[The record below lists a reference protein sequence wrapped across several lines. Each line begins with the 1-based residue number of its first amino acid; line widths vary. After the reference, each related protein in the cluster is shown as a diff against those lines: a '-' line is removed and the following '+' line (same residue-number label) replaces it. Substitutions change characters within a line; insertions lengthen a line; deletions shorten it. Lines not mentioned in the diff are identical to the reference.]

1 MRLDPE
7 VLDRAPDEGARVVAL
22 ALCAAAEEAA
32 GKLGEHGE
40 ALHDFRVAVRR
51 LRSALRAFR
60 GILRGAV
67 PRNEERR
74 LRDLARSTGPA
85 RDAEVLLAW
94 LRSLEG
100 DGLGPSG
107 RAARDWFAARVE
119 LARAEGRAFVE
130 KEVVPVF
137 RELAPDLV
145 RGLAAGGEAPPAPG
159 TPETF
164 GAALAALLRAQ
175 ARAVREVA
183 AAVAGPADVARVHLL
198 RIEAKRLRYLLE
210 PLRDNARA
218 DATPAV
224 RGLKKLQEV
233 LGQLHDAHVARAEA
247 AAALVVAAAERA
259 RQGEP
264 GPSLRPGLLGLEA
277 AARARAE
284 ERHATLDGD
293 WVSGG
298 LTALL
303 DQVFEVVAAL
313 EFRDSEVEETAPER
327 RLLLSA
333 LPEEGR
339 GEVEELEQGWLPAER
354 LRESVGAV
362 RGPGGERW
370 FRSTSQGRGV
380 ARVEAMEEMGRE
392 DFEAYWPLT
401 EGRRVKKRRHRPGPA
416 TGWCFDEYLDRRLVL
431 AVAVAGGGAALPP
444 WLEPLVV
451 RDVTGE
457 RGYADEA
464 LARKRRA

>member
-7 VLDRAPDEGARVVAL
+7 ILDRAPDEGARVVAL
-22 ALCAAAEEAA
+22 ALCAAADEAA
-32 GKLGEHGE
+32 GRLGEHGE
-40 ALHDFRVAVRR
+40 ALHDFRVALRR

-67 PRNEERR
+67 PRDEERR
-74 LRDLARSTGPA
+74 LRDLARATGPA

-94 LRSLEG
+94 LRAQD
-100 DGLGPSG
+100 DGLVPAG
-107 RAARDWFAARVE
+107 RAAAAWFAARVE
-119 LARAEGRAFVE
+119 RARGEGRTFVE
-130 KEVVPVF
+130 KEVAPVY
-137 RELAPDLV
+137 RDLSPDLV
-145 RGLAAGGEAPPAPG
+145 RGLAAGGEAPAAPA

-175 ARAVREVA
+175 ARAVREAA
-183 AAVAGPADVARVHLL
+183 AAVAGPGDVARVHLL

-210 PLRDNARA
+210 PLRENTRA
-218 DATPAV
+218 DTAPAV

-247 AAALVVAAAERA
+247 ASALVVAAAERS
-259 RQGEP
+259 RQPEP
-264 GPSLRPGLLGLEA
+264 GHSLRPGLLALEA

-284 ERHATLDGD
+284 ERYAVLDAE
-293 WVSGG
+293 WLSGG
-298 LTALL
+298 LTSVL
-303 DQVFEVVAAL
+303 DQVFEVVASL
-313 EFRDSEVEETAPER
+313 EFRDAEVEEAAPER

-362 RGPGGERW
+362 RGSGGERW
-370 FRSTSQGRGV
+370 FRSTSQGRGA
-380 ARVEAMEEMGRE
+380 ARVEAVEEMGRD

-401 EGRRVKKRRHRPGPA
+401 EGRRIRKRRHRPGA
-416 TGWCFDEYLDRRLVL
+416 AAGWCFDEYLDRRLVL
-431 AVAVAGGGAALPP
+431 AVAVEGGGAELPA

-457 RGYADEA
+457 RAYADET
-464 LARKRRA
+464 LARKRRG